1 MILKKNKFGFIQGRL
16 TKQKK
21 KIQQF
26 PSKNWKEEFR
36 IAKQLKFGLIEW
48 TIDHYGFYKNPLL
61 NKNYIKPI
69 KTISKINNIK
79 INSVTADFFMER
91 PFWKQKNFKH
101 YIKKIELLIKFCG
114 IHKIQFIVLPL
125 VDNSSIINNKVEKIV
140 IHELNKLN
148 NLLEKFKVNI
158 LFESD
163 FNPKKLL
170 EFIKNFK
177 NENFGI
183 NYDLGNSASLS
194 YDLDNEFNTYG
205 KFIKNIHIKDRI
217 KNGKTVR
224 LGKGS
229 VNFKKFFNLIK
240 KINYKG
246 PLILQT
252 ARSLRKGHDFN
263 ELKINLLYLKK
274 ILTSGIK

>member
-1 MILKKNKFGFIQGRL
+1 
-16 TKQKK
+16 
-21 KIQQF
+21 
-26 PSKNWKEEFR
+26 
-36 IAKQLKFGLIEW
+36 
-48 TIDHYGFYKNPLL
+48 
-61 NKNYIKPI
+61 
-69 KTISKINNIK
+69 
-79 INSVTADFFMER
+79 MER

-114 IHKIQFIVLPL
+114 IHKIKYIVIPL
-125 VDNSSIINNKVEKIV
+125 VDNSSIKNNNVEKIV
-140 IHELNKLN
+140 IRELNKLN
-148 NLLEKFKVNI
+148 DLLEKFKVNI

-170 EFIKNFK
+170 KFIKNFK
-177 NENFGI
+177 NKNFGI

-194 YDLDNEFNTYG
+194 YALDNEFNTYG

-224 LGKGS
+224 LGNGS
-229 VNFKKFFNLIK
+229 VNFQTFFKWIK

-252 ARSLRKGHDFN
+252 ARSVKKGHDYN
-263 ELKINLLYLKK
+263 ELKVNLLFLKK
-274 ILTSGIK
+274 ILTRGIK

>member
-16 TKQKK
+16 TKQKN

-26 PSKNWKEEFR
+26 PTKNWKEEFK
-36 IAKQLKFGLIEW
+36 IAKKLKLGLIEW

-61 NKNYIKPI
+61 NKKYIKSI
-69 KTISKINNIK
+69 KKISKINNIK

-91 PFWKQKNFKH
+91 PFWKQKNFKY
-101 YIKKIELLIKFCG
+101 YIKKIKLLIKFCSVY
-114 IHKIQFIVLPL
+114 KINFIILPL
-125 VDNSSIINNKVEKIV
+125 VDNSSIKNNRIEQIV
-140 IHELNKLN
+140 VTELKKLN
-148 NLLEKFKVNI
+148 YFLEKSKVNV

-163 FNPKKLL
+163 FKPQKLL
-170 EFIKNFK
+170 KFIKNFK
-177 NENFGI
+177 NKNFGI

-194 YDLDNEFNTYG
+194 YDLEDEFNIYG

-217 KNGKTVR
+217 KNGKTIR
-224 LGKGS
+224 LGNGS
-229 VNFKKFFNLIK
+229 VNFKKFFKLIK

-252 ARSLRKGHDFN
+252 ARSVRKGDDYN
-263 ELKINLLYLKK
+263 ELNINLKFLKK
-274 ILTSGIK
+274 YLQVQ